1 MHVIEWDSS
10 YELGIETIDDHH
22 RKLIEL
28 LNTSYDLLLH
38 STDKEGMQ
46 FVLYELAEYAD
57 YHFGAEEYL
66 MNTVSYK
73 GLLPHI
79 DKHNSF
85 KDQLAV
91 LMKDYLSQSP
101 NINTDII
108 LFLSDW
114 LRKHILIEDRK
125 FTTYLSRMRWSL
137 EYYRYD
143 VDGIQ
148 GSLDC

>member
-10 YELGIETIDDHH
+10 YELGIQTIDNHH

-73 GLLPHI
+73 GLLPHVN
-79 DKHNSF
+79 KHNSF

-91 LMKDYLSQSP
+91 LMKDYLSSSP
-101 NINTDII
+101 HVNADII

-114 LRKHILIEDRK
+114 LKKHILKDDLK
-125 FTTYLSRMRWSL
+125 FAVYLSKNKYPSTAAPEIAVSL
-137 EYYRYD
+137 QT
-143 VDGIQ
+143 IFI
-148 GSLDC
+148 

>member
-1 MHVIEWDSS
+1 MRMENGIHVIEWDSS
-10 YELGIETIDDHH
+10 YELGIQTIDDHH

-28 LNTSYDLLLH
+28 LNKSYNLLLH
-38 STDKEGMQ
+38 STDKEWMQ
-46 FVLYELAEYAD
+46 FILYELAEYAD
-57 YHFGAEEYL
+57 YYFGSEEYL

-73 GLLPHI
+73 GLMPHI

-101 NINTDII
+101 NVNTDII

-125 FTTYLSRMRWSL
+125 FTTYLSRSNNQEMPA
-137 EYYRYD
+137 D
-143 VDGIQ
+143 AA
-148 GSLDC
+148 GSEQ

>member
-1 MHVIEWDSS
+1 MENGIHVIEWDSS
-10 YELGIETIDDHH
+10 YELGIQTIDDHH

-28 LNTSYDLLLH
+28 LNKSYNLLLH
-38 STDKEGMQ
+38 STDKEWMQ
-46 FVLYELAEYAD
+46 FILYELAEYAD
-57 YHFGAEEYL
+57 YYFGSEEYL

-73 GLLPHI
+73 GLMPHI

-101 NINTDII
+101 NVNTDII

-125 FTTYLSRMRWSL
+125 FTTYLSRSNNQEMHA
-137 EYYRYD
+137 
-143 VDGIQ
+143 VAA
-148 GSLDC
+148 GSKQ